1 MIKIRSAT
9 AADATA
15 ALNLIR
21 ELALFE
27 KAPEKVTNSLEA
39 FIHDGFGDRPCFE
52 LTLAENTDT
61 GEIVGMALYYIG
73 YSTWRGKTVFL
84 DDLVVREAWRGRG
97 IGQQLL
103 DAVFLYA
110 VEVQANIVKWQVLD
124 WNEAALRFYLRQ
136 PFEMEMDG
144 EWIDCKILRSDF
156 EKKYRNKNEYK

>member
-61 GEIVGMALYYIG
+61 GKIVGMALYYIG
-73 YSTWRGKTVFL
+73 YSTWRGKMVFL

-156 EKKYRNKNEYK
+156 EKIYRNKNKYK